1 MKIGIIGSGIVG
13 RTLGTAF
20 LKEGYKVMVGSRDPL
35 KEELVKW
42 KNENSQGLTGN
53 FADTAVYGDI
63 ILLATAGHA
72 VLEAIELAGKNNF
85 SAKVII
91 DATNPIAAAPPVN
104 AVLQFFTDQNES
116 LMEKLQKTLPEARLV
131 KAFNSI
137 GNTLMYKPDFNN
149 QLPTMFI
156 CGNDGAA
163 KKTVAGILEKF
174 GWEVADMGAAEAARP
189 IESLCILWCITGFI
203 ENDWYHAFKLLK
215 K

>member
-20 LKEGYKVMVGSRDPL
+20 IKEGHEVMVGSRDPL
-35 KEELVKW
+35 KEELVTW
-42 KNENSQGLTGN
+42 KNENSKGLTGN

-72 VLEAIELAGKNNF
+72 VLEAVELAGRNNF
-85 SAKVII
+85 SSKVVI

-131 KAFNSI
+131 KAFNSV

-156 CGNDGAA
+156 CGNDPAA
-163 KKTVAGILEKF
+163 KRTVTGILEKF
-174 GWEVADMGAAEAARP
+174 GWEVEDMGAVEAARP
-189 IESLCILWCITGFI
+189 IESLCVLWCITGFI